1 MAIQYKINILDE
13 LKNKGFTTYRIRKEK
28 ILSEGTLQKFRNNDT
43 TVTLGNIETI
53 CKLLDCQPSDIME
66 YIPDV
71 EYQEKILNLNKKGIK
86 AVKEELHK
94 FIEEDKN
101 EQEEQE

>member
-66 YIPDV
+66 YIPDESENSKWV
-71 EYQEKILNLNKKGIK
+71 
-86 AVKEELHK
+86 HM
-94 FIEEDKN
+94 KN
-101 EQEEQE
+101 FF

>member
-13 LKNKGFTTYRIRKEK
+13 LKNRGFTTYRIRKEK

-43 TVTLGNIETI
+43 AVTLGNIETI

-66 YIPDV
+66 YIPD
-71 EYQEKILNLNKKGIK
+71 ESENNRWL
-86 AVKEELHK
+86 
-94 FIEEDKN
+94 
-101 EQEEQE
+101 

>member
-53 CKLLDCQPSDIME
+53 CKLLDCQISDIME
-66 YIPDV
+66 YVPDD
-71 EYQEKILNLNKKGIK
+71 N
-86 AVKEELHK
+86 
-94 FIEEDKN
+94 
-101 EQEEQE
+101 

>member
-13 LKNKGFTTYRIRKEK
+13 LKNRGFTTYRIRKEK

-43 TVTLGNIETI
+43 AVTLGNIETI

-66 YIPDV
+66 YIPD
-71 EYQEKILNLNKKGIK
+71 ESENSKWL
-86 AVKEELHK
+86 
-94 FIEEDKN
+94 
-101 EQEEQE
+101 

>member
-1 MAIQYKINILDE
+1 MLVYDKFFELLNKKGINKSDLRNYGFSPRVSVK
-13 LKNKGFTTYRIRKEK
+13 LSKGEDISTN
-28 ILSEGTLQKFRNNDT
+28 TLNR
-43 TVTLGNIETI
+43 I

-94 FIEEDKN
+94 IIEEDKN
-101 EQEEQE
+101 EQE

>member
-43 TVTLGNIETI
+43 TITLGNIETV

-66 YIPDV
+66 YIPD
-71 EYQEKILNLNKKGIK
+71 ESENSKWK
-86 AVKEELHK
+86 
-94 FIEEDKN
+94 
-101 EQEEQE
+101 

>member
-13 LKNKGFTTYRIRKEK
+13 LKNRGFTTYRIRKEK

-43 TVTLGNIETI
+43 AVTLGNIETI

-66 YIPDV
+66 YIPD
-71 EYQEKILNLNKKGIK
+71 ESENSK
-86 AVKEELHK
+86 
-94 FIEEDKN
+94 
-101 EQEEQE
+101 

>member
-13 LKNKGFTTYRIRKEK
+13 LKHKGFTTYRIRKEK

-43 TVTLGNIETI
+43 AVTLGNIETI

-66 YIPDV
+66 YIPD
-71 EYQEKILNLNKKGIK
+71 
-86 AVKEELHK
+86 
-94 FIEEDKN
+94 DK
-101 EQEEQE
+101 

>member
-13 LKNKGFTTYRIRKEK
+13 LKNRGFTTYRIRKEK

-43 TVTLGNIETI
+43 AVTLGNIETI

-66 YIPDV
+66 YIPD
-71 EYQEKILNLNKKGIK
+71 ESENNR
-86 AVKEELHK
+86 
-94 FIEEDKN
+94 
-101 EQEEQE
+101 